1 MDDECIQALDSIEND
16 AAKIQA
22 VCKLAVDPGY
32 SKTDPDIQTALYII
46 IDYAKRIK
54 TTASKVMM

>member
-16 AAKIQA
+16 AVKIQA
-22 VCKLAVDPGY
+22 ICKLAVDPGD

-46 IDYAKRIK
+46 SDYANRIK
-54 TTASKVMM
+54 TTSSRVMM